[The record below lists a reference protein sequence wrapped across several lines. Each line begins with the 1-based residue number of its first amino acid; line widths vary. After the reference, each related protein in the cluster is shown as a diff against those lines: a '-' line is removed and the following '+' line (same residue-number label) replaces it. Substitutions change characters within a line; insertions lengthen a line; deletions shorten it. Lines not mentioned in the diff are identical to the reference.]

1 MPSSRK
7 QITKI
12 KGKGMIAGKQGQQSC
27 LFSRNFCVVC
37 YTVFHV
43 FFLNLDSVVF
53 HTDFCFASFLLFSKV
68 YCQWFLLA
76 YKSINNTT
84 YHAAVG
90 SYRFSFLCLY
100 AFIAFFYSNS
110 IQTTVKLVSLNLTLK
125 RACILHV
132 QISPRTTELS
142 LTLIIICR
150 MRNLCNEFFYVF
162 QVFRFFYLCLT
173 QKDNDLSTNTYE
185 SLSDWRKLQFWWCI
199 A

>member
-1 MPSSRK
+1 MCHALLPK
-7 QITKI
+7 ADYKD
-12 KGKGMIAGKQGQQSC
+12 KGKGHDRRQVRTAILLILPKFLRC
-27 LFSRNFCVVC
+27 LLYGFPCFLSESRFCR
-37 YTVFHV
+37 F
-43 FFLNLDSVVF
+43 
-53 HTDFCFASFLLFSKV
+53 
-68 YCQWFLLA
+68 
-76 YKSINNTT
+76 
-84 YHAAVG
+84 
-90 SYRFSFLCLY
+90 SYRLLLRQFSTFLKSLSSVISFSLQVNKQHDLPCSRRQLPFFIPLIYLY

-110 IQTTVKLVSLNLTLK
+110 IQTAVKLVSLNLILK

-185 SLSDWRKLQFWWCI
+185 SLYD
-199 A
+199 